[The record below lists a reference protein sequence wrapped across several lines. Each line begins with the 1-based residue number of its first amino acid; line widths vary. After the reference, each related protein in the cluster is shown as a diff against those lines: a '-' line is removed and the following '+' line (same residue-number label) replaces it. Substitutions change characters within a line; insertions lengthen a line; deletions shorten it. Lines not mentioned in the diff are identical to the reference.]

1 MKLSVTQYDRIITI
15 EDKNGDSMN
24 LPDLHENMIRP
35 LLLGMEFHP
44 NTVDKLQFVE
54 EEDELE
60 HYTENM
66 VKEEG
71 YMPCVPWEQIEKKMS
86 KKGYKEFLKWME
98 GSTTPIGGVYSWDL
112 ERYLNGLPS
121 RL

>member
-1 MKLSVTQYDRIITI
+1 MKLSVTQYKRTVTI
-15 EDKNGDSMN
+15 DDPEGDDMT
-24 LPDLHENMIRP
+24 LYDLHRNMIRP

-44 NTVDKLQFVE
+44 NTVDKLQYIDE
-54 EEDELE
+54 EVQE
-60 HYTENM
+60 HYTDDM
-66 VKEEG
+66 VREEG
-71 YMPCVPWEQIEKKMS
+71 YMPCIPWEQIEKKMS